1 MVHSGSLLHYL
12 GSFILYTLLAIGVIY
27 AVYCY
32 ARKHSGTLFLGVK
45 KNADPKARLEIE
57 SVLALEARKN
67 LYVVR
72 SGHERFLV
80 ATSME
85 GTQFLSRLEST
96 GAPVIPEPVQQA
108 PPILQEATVQPP
120 WYTQTQTRPEEP
132 ATLSSESKKSGA
144 TKPGEGFGARFVQS
158 LQWLAASRTR

>member
-1 MVHSGSLLHYL
+1 MEHSGSLLHYL

-32 ARKHSGTLFLGVK
+32 ARKHSGNLFLGMK
-45 KNADPKARLEIE
+45 KASDPKARLEIE

-96 GAPVIPEPVQQA
+96 GAPAVAEPIQQT
-108 PPILQEATVQPP
+108 PPVLQEATVQPP
-120 WYTQTQTRPEEP
+120 WYTRPEEP
-132 ATLSSESKKSGA
+132 ATLPSEPEKSGA

-158 LQWLAASRTR
+158 LQWLVASRTKLS

>member
-1 MVHSGSLLHYL
+1 MAHSGSLLHYL

-32 ARKHSGTLFLGVK
+32 ARKHSGNLFLGVK
-45 KNADPKARLEIE
+45 KSANPKARLEIE

-85 GTQFLSRLEST
+85 GTQFLSRLESAD
-96 GAPVIPEPVQQA
+96 APAAQALRPEAPQA
-108 PPILQEATVQPP
+108 QAEPTVQPP
-120 WYTQTQTRPEEP
+120 WYTQPEALPEEP
-132 ATLSSESKKSGA
+132 RQDELGKSGA
-144 TKPGEGFGARFVQS
+144 TKPGEGFGARFAQS
-158 LQWLAASRTR
+158 LQWLVASRTRLS